1 MTIALD
7 EAQLVATAS
16 EAARVSPGRPILID
30 RFLEDAFEVDVD
42 AIADGERVVIG
53 GILQHIEEAGIHS
66 GDSFCVLP
74 PYRITQEH
82 LEAMREQTRR
92 MGAALKVVGLM
103 NVQFAIK
110 DSTVYVLEVNPR
122 ASRTIPFV
130 SKATG
135 IPLARLAARV
145 MVGRSLKDLGM
156 MDEPVPPA
164 VFVKGVVFPFVRFPG
179 EDPVLGPEM
188 KSTGE
193 VMGIS
198 RRFGYAFAK
207 AHMACGLS
215 LPISGRIFISVNDN
229 DKEEVVPIAAGL
241 AELGFRLV
249 ATSGTARRLER
260 AGLPVEV
267 VFKVNEGRPNV
278 VDRILNGD
286 IALVLNTPL
295 GRESHFD
302 EVAIRRTATAHG
314 VPCITTLSGGAA
326 AVEGIRALQQEDLE
340 VSSLQEFHAARPGAS
355 LSGRPGGFP

>member
-1 MTIALD
+1 
-7 EAQLVATAS
+7 
-16 EAARVSPGRPILID
+16 
-30 RFLEDAFEVDVD
+30 
-42 AIADGERVVIG
+42 
-53 GILQHIEEAGIHS
+53 
-66 GDSFCVLP
+66 
-74 PYRITQEH
+74 
-82 LEAMREQTRR
+82 
-92 MGAALKVVGLM
+92 
-103 NVQFAIK
+103 
-110 DSTVYVLEVNPR
+110 
-122 ASRTIPFV
+122 
-130 SKATG
+130 
-135 IPLARLAARV
+135 
-145 MVGRSLKDLGM
+145 MVGRSLEDLGLT
-156 MDEPVPPA
+156 DEPVPPA

-207 AHMACGLS
+207 AQMACGLS
-215 LPISGRIFISVNDN
+215 LPTSGRVFLSVNDN

-249 ATSGTARRLER
+249 ATSGTAERLER

-278 VDRILNGD
+278 VDRVLNGD

-302 EVAIRRTATAHG
+302 EVAIRKTATAHG

-326 AVEGIRALQQEDLE
+326 AVEGIRALQQEALE
-340 VSSLQEFHAARPGAS
+340 VSSLQEFHPARAKAAP
-355 LSGRPGGFP
+355 SGRPGGQR